1 MLGGMSISSRFSAQ
15 VRGADPL
22 IVLIILAVIIAI
34 IAPARGEFA
43 EWFATATNIAI
54 ALLFFLYGLRLSTRE
69 ALSGLTNWKLH
80 LTILAFTFVAY
91 PIVGV
96 ALKPVLTPFISDELY
111 AGILL
116 LTLVPSTVQSS
127 VAFTSIA
134 RGNVSGAIVAAS
146 ASSLVGVFATPLL
159 VMLLMGTGD
168 GVRIDMQVFVDISVL
183 LLLPFVLGQILR
195 RGLAK
200 LAANKAT
207 KIVDRGSIAMV
218 VYSAFSSGMVAGVW
232 SSVGFWEVVF
242 LAVFSVVLVVFMLW
256 LTRFVSEKMGFP
268 RGDVIA
274 IEFCGSKK
282 SLATGLPMASVI
294 FGGASLGL
302 LILPLMIYHQIQLMI
317 CSWLA
322 ARYGKQAPEEL
333 VAA

>member
-1 MLGGMSISSRFSAQ
+1 MVKG
-15 VRGADPL
+15 VDPL
-22 IVLIILAVIIAI
+22 IVLIILAVLIAI
-34 IAPARGEFA
+34 VAPARGQFA
-43 EWFATATNIAI
+43 EWFAVATNLAI
-54 ALLFFLYGLRLSTRE
+54 ALLFFLYGARLSTRE
-69 ALSGLTNWKLH
+69 ALAGLTNWKLH
-80 LTILAFTFVAY
+80 LTILAFTFVIY
-91 PIVGV
+91 PLLGL
-96 ALKPVLTPFISDELY
+96 ALYPLTFFISDELY
-111 AGILL
+111 RGILFM
-116 LTLVPSTVQSS
+116 TLVPSTVQSS

-159 VMLLMGTGD
+159 VMALMSTGE
-168 GVRIDMQVFVDISVL
+168 GVHIDAQVFLDIALL
-183 LLLPFVLGQILR
+183 LLLPFVLGQLVR
-195 RGLAK
+195 RWTKGF
-200 LAANKAT
+200 AAHKAT
-207 KIVDRGSIAMV
+207 KVVDRGSITMV

-232 SSVGFWEVVF
+232 TQVAVWEIVF
-242 LAVFSVVLVVFMLW
+242 LVVLSAVVVVFMLW
-256 LTRFVSEKMGFP
+256 LTRVISQWLGFP
-268 RGDVIA
+268 RADVIA

-322 ARYGKQAPEEL
+322 ARYGKQTPEA